1 MWKASLNKAIREVR
15 FVLKPG
21 VENHGVWHFVNKR
34 VPELRML
41 NPNTFF
47 ALHEI
52 SDDMKTE
59 SAVHLVYGDVAN
71 TEAEVLTKGLSAADF
86 EKILASKVA
95 EGLSLD
101 RGSEPTGNSERRL
114 PVDVVEARQYVKHV
128 DDTL

>member
-1 MWKASLNKAIREVR
+1 M
-15 FVLKPG
+15 
-21 VENHGVWHFVNKR
+21 
-34 VPELRML
+34 
-41 NPNTFF
+41 
-47 ALHEI
+47 
-52 SDDMKTE
+52 
-59 SAVHLVYGDVAN
+59 
-71 TEAEVLTKGLSAADF
+71 LTKGLSAADF